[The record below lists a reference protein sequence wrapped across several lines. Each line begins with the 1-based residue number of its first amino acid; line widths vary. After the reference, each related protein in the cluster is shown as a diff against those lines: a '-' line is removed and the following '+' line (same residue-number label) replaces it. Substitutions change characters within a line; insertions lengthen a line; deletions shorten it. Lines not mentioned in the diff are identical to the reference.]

1 MFVPQLI
8 NGLTQGSIYALV
20 AIGFVIIFGTMNLVT
35 FAHGEV
41 YMAGAFAGY
50 FVLTVWHLPWYIAM
64 ALGMVVGWGLGFM
77 MEKVAFRP
85 LRTAGHMPPLL
96 ITIGLSIM
104 IKDLFHIFLG
114 TENRPVPSIYD
125 QTFAVAGTQV
135 SVLQVLLLSIAGFLI
150 VVLRLLIY
158 STKIGRAMRATA
170 QDHEAAFA
178 MGVNVNRIF
187 SISFSLASC
196 LGGAAGVM
204 VGMYY
209 NAVYATMGEAAGLKG
224 FAACIFGG
232 LTSIPGAILG
242 GLIIGI
248 VENLTVQYIASG
260 YRDIVAFLVMVVVL
274 VLRPQGLLGRRL
286 RAV

>member
-50 FVLTVWHLPWYIAM
+50 FALTVWHLPWYIAL
-64 ALGMVVGWGLGFM
+64 ALGMVVGWILGYL

-85 LRTAGHMPPLL
+85 LRSAGHMPPLL
-96 ITIGLSIM
+96 ITIGLSI
-104 IKDLFHIFLG
+104 ILRDLANIFLG
-114 TENRPVPSIYD
+114 AENRPVPSIYE
-125 QTFAVAGTQV
+125 QTFQVAGTQV
-135 SVLQVLLLSIAGFLI
+135 SVLQVLLLGIAVFLI
-150 VVLRLLIY
+150 VVLRMLIY
-158 STKIGRAMRATA
+158 GTKIGRAMRATA
-170 QDHEAAFA
+170 QDHEAAYA
-178 MGVNVNRIF
+178 MGVNVNRVF

-209 NAVYATMGEAAGLKG
+209 NAVYASMGGSAGLKG

-242 GLIIGI
+242 GLIIGV
-248 VENLTVQYIASG
+248 VENLTVQYLASG
-260 YRDIVAFLVMVVVL
+260 YRDIVAFLVLVLVL
-274 VLRPQGLLGRRL
+274 VLRPQGLLGRRM